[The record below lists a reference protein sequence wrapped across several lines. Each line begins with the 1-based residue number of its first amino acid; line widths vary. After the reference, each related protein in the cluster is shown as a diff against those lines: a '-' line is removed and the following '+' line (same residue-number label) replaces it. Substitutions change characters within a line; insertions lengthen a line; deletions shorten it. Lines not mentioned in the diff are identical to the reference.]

1 MTYSEDDLN
10 LLATVPQLMGSA
22 IASASASGLFG
33 TGKELLANA
42 NAFIDG
48 LRSYPDNDL
57 IKQLLPDPKVDRAK
71 AVEKMKKT
79 RDWAMA
85 RLKAKGID
93 NAEKL
98 RAQTL
103 EDTRAA
109 AAILA
114 VKASAK
120 EAEDYR
126 QWALSIAEK
135 VANAAS
141 EGGFLGFGGERVTAA
156 EKSLIDD
163 IRKALG
169 ANAAA

>member
-1 MTYSEDDLN
+1 MAYSEDDLN
-10 LLATVPQLMGSA
+10 LLATVPQLIGSA
-22 IASASASGLFG
+22 VASAAGSGLFG
-33 TGKELLANA
+33 TGKELFANA
-42 NAFIDG
+42 NAILDG
-48 LRSYPDNDL
+48 LKSYPGNAL
-57 IKQLLPDPKVDRAK
+57 IKQLLPDPKEDRAA

-85 RLKAKGID
+85 RLKSKGID

-103 EDTRAA
+103 EDVRSAA
-109 AAILA
+109 ALLA
-114 VKASAK
+114 TKASAT
-120 EAEDYR
+120 EAEEYR

-135 VANAAS
+135 VANAAT
-141 EGGFLGFGGERVTAA
+141 EGGFLGFGGERVTAS

-169 ANAAA
+169 ANAAV